1 MGGYLKHLS
10 KANRGKPDV
19 MPQRRHWIWAGIGFT
34 ALMLTILWPLL
45 SGRVEPRWDARD
57 NFYPAFTYVSDSI
70 REGRF
75 PLWDPYT
82 SCGFPF
88 HAEPQNP
95 TLNPLALALGLGVQS
110 TWTGFIFFWAIQW
123 WIGGIG
129 MLWLTWHFGGRASGG
144 FLAAVTFALSGF
156 FIGHAQHSSYISIA
170 AWLPWIFGL
179 ADRAVKNSSTGF
191 VLLAAAAMGM
201 ASLGGYP
208 GLLTFTGFALSL
220 WLGLRFLLPGDHG
233 DRPLWNRVG
242 WLVGTLCAIGLVTLV
257 VWSPVLHAF
266 FTEGAGYTDR
276 ISPLSPD
283 KANFGDPFS
292 IPALLSFFFPYASIL
307 GLQFMQAD
315 ISMSNGYIG
324 ALAIPL
330 AALWVIKGSQK
341 RRPWWFVGF
350 TLFMFLL
357 SLGGKAGVR
366 TALYFLFPPMRY
378 MRFSAPFRL
387 YWILPLSLAGGLG
400 VSLLRNRPET
410 SRLALL
416 LLAGW
421 SGVALASAFLLVR
434 LFSFHGLSIEGSL
447 LRLLLPT
454 MAILPAGLAV
464 VWLMSSSR
472 ADSIKKAVPVL
483 LVLLATVDMT
493 VHLYNNQNTV
503 WAKRD
508 SIRQA
513 ESFHKRTTAVVGEP
527 GPRRPPLP
535 FGFFNAQQVIKQS
548 VVQGYTAMK
557 SRGFDEVLSRSR
569 FVEVMQSP
577 RRFWLSPGI
586 ETISSDE
593 EALRTLTETRVGAP
607 MPAFIKGPT
616 PRGMS
621 PERVVPGSF
630 GQTTVL
636 YYSPERV
643 ELEVDVP
650 SQGGAFLL
658 STERYA
664 AGWVARID
672 GISHPVLLTNLYF
685 RGVVVPAGRHLV
697 VWTYEPRL
705 WNTLAG
711 IAFACLLFVTIG
723 GLTAIIRR

>member
-1 MGGYLKHLS
+1 MKHLG
-10 KANRGKPDV
+10 KTKRGKPDV
-19 MPQRRHWIWAGIGFT
+19 PPQRKYWIWAGVGFT

-57 NFYPAFTYVSDSI
+57 QFYPAFTYVSDSI

-88 HAEPQNP
+88 HSEPQYP

-110 TWTGFIFFWAIQW
+110 TWTGFVIFWAIQW

-129 MLWLTWHFGGRASGG
+129 MLWLTGHFGGRASGG
-144 FLAAVTFALSGF
+144 FFAAVTFALSGF
-156 FIGHAQHSSYISIA
+156 FIGHAQHTPYISIA

-179 ADRAVKNSSTGF
+179 ADRAVETSRIGF
-191 VLLAAAAMGM
+191 ALLAGAAMGM

-208 GLLTFTGFALSL
+208 GLLTFTGLALAM
-220 WLGLRFLLPGDHG
+220 WLCLRFLLPGDQEQ
-233 DRPLWNRVG
+233 RTLWNRAG
-242 WLVGTLCAIGLVTLV
+242 WVAGTLCLVGLVTLV

-276 ISPLSPD
+276 VSPLSPD

-307 GLQFMQAD
+307 GRQLMQAD
-315 ISMSNGYIG
+315 LSMSNGYIG
-324 ALAIPL
+324 ALTIPL
-330 AALWVIKGSQK
+330 AAFWVLKGTEK

-350 TLFMFLL
+350 ILFMFLL
-357 SLGGKAGVR
+357 SLGGQAGVR
-366 TALYFLFPPMRY
+366 TALYFLFPPLRY

-387 YWILPLSLAGGLG
+387 YWILPLCLAGGLG
-400 VSLLRNRPET
+400 VSRLRNRPET
-410 SRLALL
+410 SRHALL

-421 SGVALASAFLLVR
+421 AGAALASTFLLVR
-434 LFSFHGLSIEGSL
+434 LFSSHGLSVEGSL

-454 MAILPAGLAV
+454 VAILPTGVAV
-464 VWLMSSSR
+464 LWLMSSSR
-472 ADSIKKAVPVL
+472 SVSIKAAVPAF
-483 LVLLATVDMT
+483 LVLLTTVDMT
-493 VHLYNNQNTV
+493 GHLYNNQTTV
-503 WAKRD
+503 WAKRNT
-508 SIRQA
+508 IQQT
-513 ESFHKRTTAVVGEP
+513 ESFHRRTTSVFGEP

-535 FGFFNAQQVIKQS
+535 FGFFNAQQIIKES

-557 SRGFDEVLSRSR
+557 SRGFDEVLCRSR
-569 FVEVMQSP
+569 FVEIMQSP
-577 RRFWLSPGI
+577 RRFWLSPGV

-593 EALRTLTETRVGAP
+593 EALRTLTETRVGGP
-607 MPAFIKGPT
+607 MPAFIKGP
-616 PRGMS
+616 PLHGMS
-621 PERVVPGSF
+621 SVRVVPGSF
-630 GQTTVL
+630 GKTTVL

-672 GISHPVLLTNLYF
+672 GISHPVQLTNLYF

-697 VWTYEPRL
+697 VWTYEPHL
-705 WNTLAG
+705 WNTLVG
-711 IAFACLLFVTIG
+711 ISFACLLFVTIG
-723 GLTAIIRR
+723 GLIGIIKR